1 MGRDMKDIGG
11 RALKRRTHDA
21 MGRALFGAS
30 KAKKPHKA
38 NPHQGY
44 KAREDESLGMRT
56 GKEAGKKQTMAA
68 RRAESY
74 GKWGKR
80 GNQKINKAKGGTI
93 KKQLGG
99 MTPPVG
105 GATPAAGGAGQGYNA
120 RLDESLGARHPGATG
135 SMAGRRAMSEG
146 MERSMGRGP
155 YSGASTM
162 AKHGGTIKKKKK

>member
-21 MGRALFGAS
+21 MGRALFKGKDKS
-30 KAKKPHKA
+30 KGHPHK
-38 NPHQGY
+38 QGY
-44 KAREDESLGMRT
+44 KAREDESIGARLGP
-56 GKEAGKKQTMAA
+56 KAGKKQSMKA
-68 RRAESY
+68 RRDESY
-74 GKWGKR
+74 GAWGKR
-80 GNQKINKAKGGTI
+80 GNQKINKAKGGTV

-99 MTPPVG
+99 VAQPVG
-105 GATPAAGGAGQGYNA
+105 GATPAAGATQGYNA

-155 YSGASTM
+155 YSGARTM
-162 AKHGGTIKKKKK
+162 AKRGGAIKKKKK